1 MRIADHPKKLGL
13 LLLPL
18 IPLTA
23 IGIVEVVQM
32 ATGGNQTCAC
42 TSAPV
47 IEEGPHC
54 MTLEDRLDVAPP
66 APTLQHGPKVAP
78 PA

>member
-1 MRIADHPKKLGL
+1 MRIADHPKKFGL

-32 ATGGNQTCAC
+32 VSGTNQTCAC
-42 TSAPV
+42 APAP
-47 IEEGPHC
+47 IDEHC
-54 MTLEDRLDVAPP
+54 KSDLAPP
-66 APTLQHGPKVAP
+66 APTPLRLRNGPDVSP

>member
-18 IPLTA
+18 IPLSA
-23 IGIVEVVQM
+23 IGIVEVVHM
-32 ATGGNQTCAC
+32 ASGANETCAC
-42 TSAPV
+42 APAPV
-47 IEEGPHC
+47 AEHC
-54 MTLEDRLDVAPP
+54 QSDLAPPPP
-66 APTLQHGPKVAP
+66 APLRLHNGPDVSP